1 MPIVRIQIA
10 KGRSK
15 ERKQRV
21 MKAVTDAIE
30 TSLLVPRSTI
40 HVMMQE
46 IPGEDIMV
54 GGEPL
59 SDHHT
64 QRDE

>member
-15 ERKQRV
+15 ARKQLV

-30 TSLLVPRSTI
+30 TSLAVPRSTI

-46 IPGEDIMV
+46 IPSEDIMI
-54 GGEPL
+54 GGETLPDNHTH
-59 SDHHT
+59 SDK
-64 QRDE
+64 

>member
-30 TSLLVPRSTI
+30 ASLEVPRSTI

-46 IPGEDIMV
+46 IPNENIMI

-59 SDHHT
+59 SDDHT
-64 QRDE
+64 QSEK